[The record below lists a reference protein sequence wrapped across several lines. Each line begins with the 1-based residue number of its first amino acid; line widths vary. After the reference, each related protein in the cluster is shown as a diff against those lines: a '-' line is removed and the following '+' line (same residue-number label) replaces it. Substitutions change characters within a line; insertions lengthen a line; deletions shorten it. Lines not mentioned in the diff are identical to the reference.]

1 MLGIY
6 FLLKC
11 IFKDFFFLVPEV
23 YLGILAYFVWI
34 NESFHLMKT
43 DQTFYWKKQQASKI
57 PWNVNK
63 NFLVGPRKAVLSSI
77 VLYCFFRMS
86 AYSKFGQLQDFLF
99 NSSPFTLWQNTCPGP
114 NCKRNDLIK
123 KDLIFSNLPICKR
136 Y

>member
-6 FLLKC
+6 FLLKH
-11 IFKDFFFLVPEV
+11 IFKDFSFFGPRS
-23 YLGILAYFVWI
+23 ILRYFSLFCLDKWKLSF
-34 NESFHLMKT
+34 NEDWPNILL
-43 DQTFYWKKQQASKI
+43 KKQQASKI
-57 PWNVNK
+57 PSNVNK
-63 NFLVGPRKAVLSSI
+63 NFLLDPRKAVLSSI

-86 AYSKFGQLQDFLF
+86 TYSKFGQLQDFLF